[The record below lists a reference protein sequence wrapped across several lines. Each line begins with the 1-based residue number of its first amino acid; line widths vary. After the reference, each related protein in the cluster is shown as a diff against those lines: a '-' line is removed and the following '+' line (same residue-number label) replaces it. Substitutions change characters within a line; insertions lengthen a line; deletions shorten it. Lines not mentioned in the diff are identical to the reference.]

1 MAQNLADGLTP
12 EIVSRFHRRVLELRS
27 SGDLAAEL
35 YRRKDAVS
43 SAVLPGLGAKVS
55 AIVGGVYFVIGPEKQ
70 FAAWEEYLRTVKG
83 AGTVVYRLFPRDFW
97 M

>member
-1 MAQNLADGLTP
+1 M
-12 EIVSRFHRRVLELRS
+12 ELRG

-55 AIVGGVYFVIGPEKQ
+55 TVKDGVYFVIGPEKQ
-70 FAAWEEYLRTVKG
+70 FAAWEEYLQLVEGKD
-83 AGTVVYRLFPRDFW
+83 TVVYRLYPRDFW